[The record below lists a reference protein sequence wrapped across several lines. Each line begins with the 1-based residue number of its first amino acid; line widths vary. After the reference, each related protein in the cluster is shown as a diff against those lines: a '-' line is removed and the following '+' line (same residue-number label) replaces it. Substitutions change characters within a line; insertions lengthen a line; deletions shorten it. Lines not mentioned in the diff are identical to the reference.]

1 MNETATAEPIPPRG
15 LPLTVAVVVLFLQA
29 LGLTA
34 LALWL
39 VVLALTQPETS
50 VGAGFAEAVIAFGVA
65 VLLALAG
72 RGLRAGRGGMRGLA
86 IFVQLLF
93 LPLGYYLA
101 KADLWVYAVPAWI
114 VGVGMAVLLVLP
126 STREA
131 VGAE

>member
-15 LPLTVAVVVLFLQA
+15 LPLTVAVVVLFIQA
-29 LGLTA
+29 VGLTG

-39 VVLALTQPETS
+39 TVLAVTEKETS
-50 VGAGFAEAVIAFGVA
+50 VGAGYAEAVIALGVA
-65 VLLALAG
+65 LLLALAA

-93 LPLGYYLA
+93 LPLGYHLA
-101 KADLWVYAVPAWI
+101 VADLWTYAVPAWI
-114 VGVGMAVLLVLP
+114 VGVGTAVLLVLP

-131 VGAE
+131 VSTE